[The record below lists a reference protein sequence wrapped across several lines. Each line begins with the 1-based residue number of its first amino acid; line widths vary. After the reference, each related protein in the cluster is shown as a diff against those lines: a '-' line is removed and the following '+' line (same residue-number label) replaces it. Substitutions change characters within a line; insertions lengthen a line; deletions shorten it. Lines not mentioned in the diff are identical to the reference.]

1 MKGIL
6 PVYCRTMGYVVLLL
20 SVFVPLFMFMFG
32 MINDSNLLFTKASI
46 KLLIWFSLFMI
57 FLAKVKDENE
67 KISRIR
73 IKAICYA
80 IYLLGIYYIVMLVRG
95 VYNGNLEE
103 ADNSIAIVYMVFN
116 VICLEFGVTKKA
128 GLTDC
133 LRNKYYFSVKPFVDK
148 SVQRT
153 LGIKISRKKNEEVNI
168 IVVTGMYLCNSLL
181 GAKWQAH
188 NRDGICD

>member
-1 MKGIL
+1 MLTNNYFCTLKYKIMKGIL

-80 IYLLGIYYIVMLVRG
+80 IYLLGIYYIDVLYVLCIALGPGHSKMTQVLDSR
-95 VYNGNLEE
+95 EE
-103 ADNSIAIVYMVFN
+103 Q
-116 VICLEFGVTKKA
+116 
-128 GLTDC
+128 
-133 LRNKYYFSVKPFVDK
+133 KY
-148 SVQRT
+148 R
-153 LGIKISRKKNEEVNI
+153 
-168 IVVTGMYLCNSLL
+168 
-181 GAKWQAH
+181 
-188 NRDGICD
+188 